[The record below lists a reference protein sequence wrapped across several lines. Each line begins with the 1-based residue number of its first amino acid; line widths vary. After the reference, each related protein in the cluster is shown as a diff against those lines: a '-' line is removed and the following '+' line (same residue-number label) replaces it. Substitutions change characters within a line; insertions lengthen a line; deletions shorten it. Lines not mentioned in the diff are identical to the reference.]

1 MIKTKLKQYEIFK
14 IETTRFVEKKGGSK
28 YSIKP
33 VFLSKREAIEKGELV
48 KIQSNQLT
56 EKIKDYFC
64 TNNLKMPDMLELI
77 VNIVVP
83 GEAKKAGEK
92 QYSELA
98 KEH

>member
-1 MIKTKLKQYEIFK
+1 MGKAYIKSFEIKKGQKMIKTKLKQYEIFK

-56 EKIKDYFC
+56 EKIKDYFR
-64 TNNLKMPDMLELI
+64 TIILKCQI
-77 VNIVVP
+77 C
-83 GEAKKAGEK
+83 
-92 QYSELA
+92 
-98 KEH
+98 